1 MEDFLTD
8 CNCDNCDVVFCN
20 CNCDNCDVAF
30 CKSPERFN
38 DLRKCVISDLFV
50 AERNFE
56 RDPTDAAAI
65 NEKHRCIVRMEQIRA
80 IEKQISEFVN
90 ANGSIYEHDI
100 ADKFECLNCSR
111 VLCRTCV
118 GELEQRRA
126 VPCISSMKYY
136 DYLYGGYEGGEIY
149 CIQGQ
154 DIPITCPFCNTEDNR
169 SYTMGYDH
177 EESVRFTTLLQEIRK
192 K

>member
-1 MEDFLTD
+1 MEDIYKPIITD
-8 CNCDNCDVVFCN
+8 IKCDKCDVVFC
-20 CNCDNCDVAF
+20 
-30 CKSPERFN
+30 KSPDRFN

-56 RDPTDAAAI
+56 HDPTDTTK
-65 NEKHRCIVRMEQIRA
+65 NEKNKCAERLVQLRA
-80 IEKQISEFVN
+80 LENQISEFEN
-90 ANGSIYEHDI
+90 THYTNESRFEHDI

-118 GELEQRRA
+118 GELEQRLA